1 MITSWNEL
9 DQWIRDNNLSRWIF
23 TKTNRDKASSNDA
36 NGTPNDKIVDSD
48 YYGENLEDKL
58 AITKRNLEQYGRLVY
73 GYGWQGGKKT
83 DGICCE
89 VLLAPVAAPAA
100 GVGVVQPAVDI
111 AGMENRIRQQIK
123 AEMEAER
130 YERERK
136 DFEKE
141 KKQFE
146 EDKQG
151 VMGLLVGYLAPV
163 AKTMMEKGR
172 MPHIGTVDAEADVQT
187 KRIEPAT
194 PEEEAPVDEPEVE
207 SPFTEE
213 EEDKIY
219 DLMVRFKAAE
229 PDCIQMLETVVGM
242 AEAKDATY
250 TMAKN
255 FLMK

>member
-1 MITSWNEL
+1 MITNWNDLE
-9 DQWIRDNNLSRWIF
+9 QWIRDNNLSRWIF
-23 TKTNRDKASSNDA
+23 TKSNRDKASSNA
-36 NGTPNDKIVDSD
+36 EGGTPNDKLVDSD
-48 YYGENLEDKL
+48 FYPESMEEKL
-58 AITKRNLEQYGRLVY
+58 AITRRILEQQGRLAY

-83 DGICCE
+83 DGVCCE
-89 VLLAPVAAPAA
+89 VLLSPVVTPAA
-100 GVGVVQPAVDI
+100 GVGAASAVDI
-111 AGMENRIRQQIK
+111 AGMEDRIRKQIK
-123 AEMEAER
+123 AEMDKER

-172 MPHIGTVDAEADVQT
+172 MPHIGTVDAEADVQA

-194 PEEEAPVDEPEVE
+194 PEGEAPVDGQEVE

-242 AEAKDATY
+242 AESGDAMYKT
-250 TMAKN
+250 AKN
-255 FLMK
+255 FLIK